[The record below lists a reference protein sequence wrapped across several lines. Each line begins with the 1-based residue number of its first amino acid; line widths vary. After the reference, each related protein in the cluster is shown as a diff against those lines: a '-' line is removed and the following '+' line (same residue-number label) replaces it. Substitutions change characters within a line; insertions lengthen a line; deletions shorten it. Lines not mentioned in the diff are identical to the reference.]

1 MAWVLLVLAYGLI
14 KGIREVLK
22 KKALEKSS
30 LIEVLFLYTFLSF
43 LIVTPEVRNAGG
55 VPGKLMIMIV
65 VKSFAIFLAWLCG
78 FKAISN
84 MPVSL
89 YGVIDLSRV
98 IFSTVLG
105 IVLVH
110 ETVTA
115 SGWIGFVL
123 VIAGL
128 LMLKLR
134 KGSDNSK
141 EVEGKFVILSLISCA
156 LNGFSGVLDKIIM
169 STNDVNDGQLQF
181 WYMLFLVFFY
191 LIYIVLT
198 KQQIRWKSALKNY
211 WIWILAIAF
220 VIADRCLFIAN
231 GIEGSR
237 VTVMTLIKQSSVIV
251 TILLGK
257 LIFKEKNIGYKL
269 ICALVVLSGILIS
282 VLL

>member
-55 VPGKLMIMIV
+55 VPAKLMIMIV

-169 STNDVNDGQLQF
+169 STNDINDGQLQF

-211 WIWILAIAF
+211 WIWILAVAF

>member
-141 EVEGKFVILSLISCA
+141 EVEGKYVILSLISCA

-169 STNDVNDGQLQF
+169 STNDIYDGQLQF

-211 WIWILAIAF
+211 WIWILAVAF

>member
-169 STNDVNDGQLQF
+169 STNDINDGQLQF

>member
-169 STNDVNDGQLQF
+169 STNDINDGQLQF

-211 WIWILAIAF
+211 WIWILAVAF